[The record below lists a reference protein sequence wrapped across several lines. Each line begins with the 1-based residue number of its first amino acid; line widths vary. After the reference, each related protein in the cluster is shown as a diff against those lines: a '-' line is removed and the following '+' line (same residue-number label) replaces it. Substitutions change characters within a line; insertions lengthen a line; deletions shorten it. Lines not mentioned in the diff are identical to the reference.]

1 MENPVLEIKNLV
13 TEFKSTDKNIKAVN
27 DVSFSLHKKEV
38 IGIVGESGS
47 GKSVTSLSIMGL
59 IPNPPGEITSGE
71 ILLKKSSGEV
81 INTVGLSNKQLQ
93 KLRGK
98 EVSMI
103 FQEPMTSLNPV
114 FTCGNQVIEAILLHQ
129 KLTKK
134 EAKALTIALFK
145 KVKLPR
151 PEAIYDQYP
160 HQLSGGQK
168 QRVMI
173 AMAISCNPT
182 ILIADE
188 PTTALDVTVQK
199 TILKLL
205 KDIQNET
212 EMGILFITHDLG
224 VIAEIADRIVV
235 MYKGKVVEEGLVK
248 DIFKN
253 PQHPYTKGLL
263 ACRPPLNVRY
273 SKLPTVPDFMKTDL
287 NGVTSEQEISIK
299 DFISSITLSP
309 EKRVIDHEKLYAQD
323 PILQVKNLKTYF
335 PLKSNFIGKTT
346 EWVKAVDGISFDV
359 YPGENLGLIGES
371 GCGKTTAG
379 RTILQLNKAK
389 EGEIIYKGKDVIKM
403 NKTELLA
410 FRKEVQII
418 FQDPYSSL
426 NPRKTIGS
434 AIMEPME
441 VHNIYK
447 TAKERKNQ
455 AIELLE
461 KVNLSAKHFN
471 RYPHEFSGGQR
482 QRICIARTLAMK
494 PKFIICDESVSA
506 LDVSVQAQVLNLLN
520 DLKKDFGL
528 TYIFISHD
536 LSVIKYMCDRMI
548 VMNKKGQ
555 IERYG
560 ECDEIY
566 KDPQS
571 AYTKSLIDAIPRILE
586 A

>member
-1 MENPVLEIKNLV
+1 MENPILEIKNLV
-13 TEFKSTDKNIKAVN
+13 TSFQSSDKTIKAVN
-27 DVSFSLHKKEV
+27 DVSFTLHKNEI

-59 IPNPPGEITSGE
+59 IPNPPGEITGGE
-71 ILLKKSSGEV
+71 ILLTKSTGEV
-81 INTVGLSNKQLQ
+81 VNTVGLDQKELQ
-93 KLRGK
+93 KIRGK

-114 FTCGNQVIEAILLHQ
+114 FTCGDQVIETILLHQ
-129 KLTKK
+129 DISKK
-134 EAKALTIALFK
+134 DAKALTIELFK
-145 KVKLPR
+145 KVELPR
-151 PEAIYDQYP
+151 PEDIYNQYP

-263 ACRPPLNVRY
+263 ACRPPLNARY
-273 SKLPTVPDFMKTDL
+273 TKLPTVPDFMNIGEDG
-287 NGVTSEQEISIK
+287 NVSENSISVE
-299 DFISSITLSP
+299 DFIKTIAVSP
-309 EKRVIDHEKLYAQD
+309 EKRISDHEQLYAQN
-323 PILQVKNLKTYF
+323 PILQIKNLKTYF
-335 PLKSNFIGKTT
+335 PLKTNFFGKTT

-359 YPGENLGLIGES
+359 FPGENLGLIGES
-371 GCGKTTAG
+371 GCGKTTTG

-389 EGEIIYKGKDVIKM
+389 EGEIIYKGKDVVKM
-403 NKTELLA
+403 NKQELLE

-426 NPRKTIGS
+426 NPRKTIGN

-441 VHNIYK
+441 VHKVYA
-447 TAKERKNQ
+447 TEKERKEK

-461 KVNLSAKHFN
+461 KVNLSAEHFN

-520 DLKKDFGL
+520 ELKQDYGL

-560 ECDEIY
+560 ECDAIY
-566 KDPQS
+566 NDPQTE
-571 AYTKSLIDAIPRILE
+571 YTRSLIEAIPKVGV
-586 A
+586 